1 MKDSTFLDLRSLSWR
16 IDRSRVLD
24 YQACPRRRYWSYH
37 HNGTGLQCK
46 SKSLALQFGSAFHE
60 AAELLLRG
68 DVEEAVARAHTFLD
82 EQFAKQA
89 VDLEMEPAHLEYG
102 MAEQKAIVEGLV
114 RGWWA
119 YAGERFLS
127 DFEVIE
133 VEQEGR
139 AELGDGIE
147 LLFRP
152 DALVREKL
160 TGDLYVISWKTASLF
175 GEKTVRSCSVDMQSM
190 SEVWGWLEQRNQRA
204 KLEAE
209 QMSKESGTT
218 VSWGFNGGIEGV
230 LYLTV
235 VKGQRKLDDFLGFK
249 TQRTPLAYVWKKLNC
264 DPDDQQ
270 FAWKWNYT
278 DEDSGKNTTLGKG
291 WKLVSVWD
299 NYPGGV
305 KAWIEAL
312 ANNEIRPR
320 HINALE
326 AQFPQMLPVSRR
338 ADEIESWKRQTI
350 AQEQRVR
357 NSVRIVEL
365 SREEG
370 AEMDFDTALD
380 QVFPQNTRSCWD
392 FNSRC
397 PMHDLCWNE
406 SSKNKPE
413 VLDYFVART
422 PNHLSEKEDGDE

>member
-1 MKDSTFLDLRSLSWR
+1 MAGNFVDLREVGWK

-37 HNGTGLQCK
+37 HNGTGLQRK

-68 DVEEAVARAHTFLD
+68 DVEGAVARAHVFLD

-119 YAGERFLS
+119 YAGERFLA
-127 DFEVIE
+127 DFEVLE

-160 TGDLYVISWKTASLF
+160 TGDLHVISWKTASTF
-175 GEKTVRSCSVDMQSM
+175 GEKTTRSCQTDMQSM
-190 SEVWGWLEQRNQRA
+190 SEVWGLLNDGQVRD
-204 KLEAE
+204 K
-209 QMSKESGTT
+209 GTHVEYQKPT
-218 VSWGFNGGIEGV
+218 AYPWQIEGV
-230 LYLTV
+230 LYLNC
-235 VKGQRKLDDFLGFK
+235 VKGQRKLDEYLGFK
-249 TQRTPLAYVWKKLNC
+249 TQRTPLAYCWKKLNC

-291 WKLVSVWD
+291 WKLVSAWD

-312 ANNEIRPR
+312 AANEIRPR
-320 HINALE
+320 HVNALE

-338 ADEIESWKRQTI
+338 VDEIESWKRQTV
-350 AQEQRVR
+350 AQEQRIR
-357 NSVRIVEL
+357 NAVRIVEL
-365 SREEG
+365 AKEG
-370 AEMDFDTALD
+370 AEMDFDAALD
-380 QVFPQNTRSCWD
+380 QVFPQNTRSCFD
-392 FNSRC
+392 FNSKC
-397 PMHDLCWNE
+397 SMYDLCWNE

-413 VLDYFVART
+413 VLDYFIPRL
-422 PNHLSEKEDGDE
+422 PNHPSEKEDGDE